1 MTRINGLNIGR
12 SFSID
17 TTFVLFFLA
26 MEFGQSTQV
35 FAFDTLL
42 MSITMLMVLVLP
54 YFLPSDAEPPAFTL
68 WLAGRSAITVVG
80 ITAGLAFRQS
90 IGVLV
95 PETLKMLPMTML
107 IISAMTSC
115 YIQFYG
121 LLKLRLVK

>member
-26 MEFGQSTQV
+26 MEFGQSSQV

-54 YFLPSDAEPPAFTL
+54 YFLPSDAEPPAFAN
-68 WLAGRSAITVVG
+68 WLAGRIAITVFGV
-80 ITAGLAFRQS
+80 TAGLAFRQS